1 MNSEMTFIIIIRLTQ
16 VQLNMAG
23 TELKWVTIREKP
35 FDPIAD

>member
-23 TELKWVTIREKP
+23 TELRGAEMGHNQGKTI
-35 FDPIAD
+35 